1 MPSGGRVLIVEDH
14 QTMRGAMRLVLE
26 PEFEIIEAAD
36 GAVALDLIRRDPPDL
51 VLLDL
56 NLPGLSGTEVLDAVK
71 SDATTAHVP
80 VIVVTAAGD
89 EERERLTR
97 MGADGYFT
105 KPFSP
110 LALIRTVEL
119 ALGGPETPES

>member
-14 QTMRGAMRLVLE
+14 QTMREAMRLVLE
-26 PEFEIIEAAD
+26 PDFEIMEAAD

-71 SDATTAHVP
+71 SDATTASVP

-97 MGADGYFT
+97 LGADGYFT

>member
-71 SDATTAHVP
+71 SDATTANVP

-97 MGADGYFT
+97 LGADGYFT

>member
-1 MPSGGRVLIVEDH
+1 
-14 QTMRGAMRLVLE
+14 MREAMRLVLE
-26 PEFEIIEAAD
+26 PDFEIMEAAD

-71 SDATTAHVP
+71 SDATTANVP

-97 MGADGYFT
+97 LGADGYFT

>member
-1 MPSGGRVLIVEDH
+1 MAAGGRILIVEDH
-14 QTMRGAMRLVLE
+14 QTMREAMRLVLE
-26 PEFEIIEAAD
+26 PEFEILEAAD
-36 GAVALDLIRRDPPDL
+36 GIKAVELIRADPPDL

-56 NLPGLSGTEVLDAVK
+56 NLPGASGTEVLAALKGDR
-71 SDATTAHVP
+71 ATADVP
-80 VIVVTAAGD
+80 VIVVTATGE

-97 MGADGYFT
+97 LGADGYFT

-119 ALGGPETPES
+119 ALGGAETPGS